1 MNQVKTSIQG
11 HILDIQIRRSEK
23 FNALSLEMYH
33 QLCRAFAELNDNPQL
48 RVAVL
53 HADGRHFTAGVE
65 LDEWSPHF
73 ESGKGFPVEE
83 GSIDIFGLVGPRR
96 RKPVIQA
103 VQGYCFTWGV
113 EMMLN
118 TEVRIAA
125 DDTQFA
131 MLEVQRGLYPCGGAT
146 IRLPRQMGYANAQRY
161 LLTGEPWTATEAY
174 RMGMVQDVVPV
185 GQQYEVAMEVAKS
198 IARAAP
204 LAVEGVMKAVH
215 FAGHHSETEAVEQ
228 MFADL
233 VPVMRSEDATEGI
246 QSFIE
251 RREAVFK
258 GC

>member
-1 MNQVKTSIQG
+1 MDQVETSIKG
-11 HILDIQIRRSEK
+11 HILDIKIRRPEK
-23 FNALSLEMYH
+23 LNALSLEMFH

-65 LDEWSPHF
+65 LDEWAPHF
-73 ESGKGFPVEE
+73 GSGKGFPLQKD
-83 GSIDIFGLVGPRR
+83 GIDIFGLVGPRR

-118 TEVRIAA
+118 TEIRIAA
-125 DDTQFA
+125 EDTQFA

-146 IRLPRQMGYANAQRY
+146 IRLPQQMGYANAQRF
-161 LLTGEPWTATEAY
+161 LLTGERWTAADAY
-174 RMGMVQDVVPV
+174 RLGLVQEVVPV
-185 GQQYEVAMEVAKS
+185 GKQYSTAMDLAES

-215 FAGHHSETEAVEQ
+215 FAAHHPETDAVEQ

-233 VPVMRSEDATEGI
+233 VPVMKSDDAVEGI
-246 QSFIE
+246 QSFLE